1 MSIVSIELHNSINF
15 MSNMHWLR
23 MPYDKIEN
31 KCIVVFVEKQTFLAI
46 VKMELEFDVVVFGA
60 SKLGSIVK
68 VVL

>member
-1 MSIVSIELHNSINF
+1 
-15 MSNMHWLR
+15 MSNMHWLS

-46 VKMELEFDVVVFGA
+46 VKMELEFDVVVIGA
-60 SKLGSIVK
+60 SKLASIMK